1 MARAAEESH
10 FNCKIALSA
19 VDTVSDTGILGDGGI
34 KTRTEYGSWDAEQ
47 SRLTPPVW
55 TTGLKTV
62 ESGGEVSISTVWQGG
77 YGNDLQGSLRQF
89 QFHLVSSAA

>member
-34 KTRTEYGSWDAEQ
+34 KTWVEHGPGDA
-47 SRLTPPVW
+47 
-55 TTGLKTV
+55 
-62 ESGGEVSISTVWQGG
+62 
-77 YGNDLQGSLRQF
+77 
-89 QFHLVSSAA
+89 

>member
-34 KTRTEYGSWDAEQ
+34 KTWTEYGSWDA
-47 SRLTPPVW
+47 
-55 TTGLKTV
+55 
-62 ESGGEVSISTVWQGG
+62 
-77 YGNDLQGSLRQF
+77 
-89 QFHLVSSAA
+89 